1 LEREGI
7 EYAVPDG
14 ACQEK
19 LTRIIYDFVKRGL
32 RSDPA
37 LLYEAVRPLQAAGC
51 DCMILGCTELSVA
64 AREIPEEEMFIDS
77 LQVLAC
83 RAITMCGSETQGFRE
98 EFALMDPEMQI

>member
-1 LEREGI
+1 
-7 EYAVPDG
+7 
-14 ACQEK
+14 
-19 LTRIIYDFVKRGL
+19 LTRIIYDYVKRGL

-37 LLYEAVRPLQAAGC
+37 LLYEAARSLREDGC

-83 RAITMCGSETQGFRE
+83 RAISLCGKPTKGFRP
-98 EFALMDPEMQI
+98 EFARLAELDPI